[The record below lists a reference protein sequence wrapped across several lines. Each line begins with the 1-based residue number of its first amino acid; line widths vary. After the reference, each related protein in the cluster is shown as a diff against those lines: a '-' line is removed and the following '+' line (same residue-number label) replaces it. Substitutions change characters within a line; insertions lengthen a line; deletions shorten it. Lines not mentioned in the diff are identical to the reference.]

1 MRSGPVRSPYTGLT
15 NPALAAMAGTTSLAQ
30 SPVKAFDVGATNRGH
45 RHMPNHRSRGVF
57 AVAGTVLLLTVG
69 TAGCGRRGLP
79 AAVAGGDEAVSSP
92 VAAATSVPTEPVP
105 TEPVPTGTTDPAEPG
120 AASPPAAA
128 TAPPNP
134 GTQPTPTPLATP
146 DLDSIERLLAD
157 LDAALGADATAATD
171 EGSPK

>member
-1 MRSGPVRSPYTGLT
+1 
-15 NPALAAMAGTTSLAQ
+15 
-30 SPVKAFDVGATNRGH
+30 
-45 RHMPNHRSRGVF
+45 MPNHRSRAAL
-57 AVAGTVLLLTVG
+57 AVAGTVLLLAVV

-79 AAVAGGDEAVSSP
+79 ATVAGGDEAVASP
-92 VAAATSVPTEPVP
+92 VAAATSVPTELLPTEPVP
-105 TEPVPTGTTDPAEPG
+105 TEPVPTGTTDAAEPG
-120 AASPPAAA
+120 AASPPAAAA

-134 GTQPTPTPLATP
+134 GTQPTSAPLATP

>member
-1 MRSGPVRSPYTGLT
+1 
-15 NPALAAMAGTTSLAQ
+15 
-30 SPVKAFDVGATNRGH
+30 
-45 RHMPNHRSRGVF
+45 MPNHRSRGVF
-57 AVAGTVLLLTVG
+57 AVAGTVLLVAVV

-79 AAVAGGDEAVSSP
+79 AAVAGEDEAVASP

-105 TEPVPTGTTDPAEPG
+105 TEPVPTGTTDAAEPG

-128 TAPPNP
+128 AHAAAATAPAAAAPAPPNP
-134 GTQPTPTPLATP
+134 GAQPTPAPLATP

>member
-1 MRSGPVRSPYTGLT
+1 
-15 NPALAAMAGTTSLAQ
+15 
-30 SPVKAFDVGATNRGH
+30 
-45 RHMPNHRSRGVF
+45 MPNHRSRGVF
-57 AVAGTVLLLTVG
+57 AVAGTVLLVAVV

-79 AAVAGGDEAVSSP
+79 AAASGGDEAVASP
-92 VAAATSVPTEPVP
+92 VAAATSVPTGPAPTEPVP
-105 TEPVPTGTTDPAEPG
+105 TEPAPTGTTDAAEPG

-128 TAPPNP
+128 APAAAAPAPPNP
-134 GTQPTPTPLATP
+134 GAQPTPAPLATP

>member
-1 MRSGPVRSPYTGLT
+1 
-15 NPALAAMAGTTSLAQ
+15 
-30 SPVKAFDVGATNRGH
+30 
-45 RHMPNHRSRGVF
+45 MPNHRSRAAL
-57 AVAGTVLLLTVG
+57 AVAGTVLLLAVV

-79 AAVAGGDEAVSSP
+79 ATVAGGDEAVASP
-92 VAAATSVPTEPVP
+92 VAAATSVPTEPLPTEPVPTEPVP
-105 TEPVPTGTTDPAEPG
+105 TEPVPTGTTDAAEPG
-120 AASPPAAA
+120 AASPPAAAA

-134 GTQPTPTPLATP
+134 GTQPTSAPLATP

>member
-1 MRSGPVRSPYTGLT
+1 
-15 NPALAAMAGTTSLAQ
+15 
-30 SPVKAFDVGATNRGH
+30 
-45 RHMPNHRSRGVF
+45 MPNHRSPGVF
-57 AVAGTVLLLTVG
+57 AVAGTVLLVAVV

-79 AAVAGGDEAVSSP
+79 AAVAGGDEAVASP

-105 TEPVPTGTTDPAEPG
+105 TGTTDAAEPGAESPPGVASPPG
-120 AASPPAAA
+120 AASPPAAAA

-134 GTQPTPTPLATP
+134 GTQPTPAPLATP

-157 LDAALGADATAATD
+157 LDAALGADATAATA

>member
-1 MRSGPVRSPYTGLT
+1 
-15 NPALAAMAGTTSLAQ
+15 
-30 SPVKAFDVGATNRGH
+30 
-45 RHMPNHRSRGVF
+45 MPNHRSRGAL
-57 AVAGTVLLLTVG
+57 AVVATVMLLAVV

-79 AAVAGGDEAVSSP
+79 AAVAGGDEAVAGP
-92 VAAATSVPTEPVP
+92 VAAATSVPTEPVPTEPVP

-128 TAPPNP
+128 TAPPDP
-134 GTQPTPTPLATP
+134 GTQPTPVPLATP